1 MEIDIAANINAVRQ
15 KIAVAAAK
23 SQRAPDSIKL
33 LAVTKTVSPLYI
45 GKAIDAGI
53 LMFGENYVR
62 EAKEKIAVIE
72 KNVRWHM
79 IGHLQT
85 NKAKY
90 AVRLFDYIHSVDR
103 IDLARELDKKAGTTG
118 RKINILVEVNVS
130 GEKQKWY
137 SGLCRCQPD

>member
-72 KNVRWHM
+72 K
-79 IGHLQT
+79 T
-85 NKAKY
+85 
-90 AVRLFDYIHSVDR
+90 
-103 IDLARELDKKAGTTG
+103 
-118 RKINILVEVNVS
+118 S
-130 GEKQKWY
+130 G
-137 SGLCRCQPD
+137 GI